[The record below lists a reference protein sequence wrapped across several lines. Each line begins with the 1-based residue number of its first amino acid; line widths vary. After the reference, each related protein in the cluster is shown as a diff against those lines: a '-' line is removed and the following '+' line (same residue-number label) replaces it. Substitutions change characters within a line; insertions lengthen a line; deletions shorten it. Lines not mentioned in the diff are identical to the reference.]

1 MRQSK
6 IRTLSTI
13 AFLRNISHTS
23 VLGYMN
29 CVLLE
34 LSFLIT
40 KHLYVSSAGSSYIVE
55 VCYLKA
61 CAAFKLTHFMCTPK
75 HLSACVIYKYF
86 NACWGKQTLI
96 AYLKIIFILKILALI
111 MFYVMICSNNLL
123 NYVIESHIVSV
134 LKGKMA
140 IKIRQVK
147 IK

>member
-1 MRQSK
+1 MRQYD
-6 IRTLSTI
+6 IRTLSII

-23 VLGYMN
+23 VMGYMN

-96 AYLKIIFILKILALI
+96 ANLKIIFENIRFILELMKV
-111 MFYVMICSNNLL
+111 FVFCS
-123 NYVIESHIVSV
+123 YIVSV
-134 LKGKMA
+134 LKAKMT
-140 IKIRQVK
+140 IKIRLVK
-147 IK
+147 IE